1 MSKRLTEEAE
11 KYFEDFISNV
21 EDTDISSIDGE
32 RSDASSSLG
41 GMCKQREAAP
51 HFGER
56 TEGYQGRE
64 GYNSLPAEMDGVI
77 LPWLQWETS
86 NDGSPLPSKIK
97 AQLPVTPKTLMW
109 DAAQVFFK
117 TFHFCFYF
125 LFVFFQT

>member
-41 GMCKQREAAP
+41 GMRKQREPAP